1 MQHIKGIIFDLDGT
15 LVSSSLDFNAIR
27 RDIGCPPQQD
37 ILDYLAALPANEREQ
52 AQALVFQHEL
62 DDAHSSDW
70 MPNAQSFIHQCAL
83 AKIPMAIVTRNSA
96 QPTHIKVTRNGIPI
110 SHVVTREQ
118 SKPKPDPSALLA
130 IAQQFDLPSDAIM
143 MVGDYKYDLQAGR
156 NAGMATCLIN
166 YQQLPDYVHL
176 ADYRFE
182 HFGLL
187 SDAMFNA
194 STARF

>member
-27 RDIGCPPQQD
+27 RDIGCPP
-37 ILDYLAALPANEREQ
+37 
-52 AQALVFQHEL
+52 
-62 DDAHSSDW
+62 
-70 MPNAQSFIHQCAL
+70 
-83 AKIPMAIVTRNSA
+83 
-96 QPTHIKVTRNGIPI
+96 
-110 SHVVTREQ
+110 
-118 SKPKPDPSALLA
+118 
-130 IAQQFDLPSDAIM
+130 QQFDLPSDAIM